1 MGKEITVWPILSGAS
16 LLASLHLQCFLFCS
30 EDKHGVLVWGLLCAD
45 VFHTEGGLARSWTKG
60 RILNYHVL
68 CKVPLWIACVWFS
81 SPTGITLSKGKSS
94 RRLESENDPTVCVW
108 AEFLPLAHARA
119 CYHWCEWETKVLT
132 VSFSQWESF
141 PWCPSLS
148 LSEVFCQPDVAAEM
162 FCWKSWQFVML
173 GAIIAWEGESF
184 LSVTFC
190 YLSKC
195 QLTDSFIHLTLSCS
209 PQ

>member
-30 EDKHGVLVWGLLCAD
+30 EDKHGALVWGRLCAD

-60 RILNYHVL
+60 RILNYHVI
-68 CKVPLWIACVWFS
+68 CKVPLWIPCVWFS
-81 SPTGITLSKGKSS
+81 SLTGITLSKGKSS
-94 RRLESENDPTVCVW
+94 RTLESENDPTVCVW

-148 LSEVFCQPDVAAEM
+148 LWGVLPARCSWWDVLLQIMAVCNARRHH
-162 FCWKSWQFVML
+162 CLKR
-173 GAIIAWEGESF
+173 WELPRCNILLSF
-184 LSVTFC
+184 
-190 YLSKC
+190 
-195 QLTDSFIHLTLSCS
+195 
-209 PQ
+209 